1 MEVQTLYRRPWSKP
15 LPPKETK
22 KVKWLSEE
30 ALQITEKKRERERE
44 REVKGKGEKEID
56 THLNAEFQGI
66 AKKDFKKPS

>member
-1 MEVQTLYRRPWSKP
+1 M
-15 LPPKETK
+15 
-22 KVKWLSEE
+22 SEE
-30 ALQITEKKRERERE
+30 ALQITDKMRERERERE